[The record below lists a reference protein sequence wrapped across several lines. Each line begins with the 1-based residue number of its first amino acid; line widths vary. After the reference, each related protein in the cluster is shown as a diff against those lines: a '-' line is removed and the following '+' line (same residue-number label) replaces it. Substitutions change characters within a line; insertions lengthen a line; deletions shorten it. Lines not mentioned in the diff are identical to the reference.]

1 MENLRAILT
10 AEDGA
15 VNAQSERSALTE
27 PEIIP
32 CLYVTGLAIEIAD
45 SVVRLV
51 GWVSLPNLGTEIEE
65 RRIVMRC
72 AMSNSQAR
80 NFEAVLRKGLT
91 RGGH

>member
-1 MENLRAILT
+1 MTSVT
-10 AEDGA
+10 APSG
-15 VNAQSERSALTE
+15 LTE

-32 CLYVTGLAIEIAD
+32 CLYITGMAIEIAD
-45 SVVRLV
+45 SAVRLV
-51 GWVSLPNLGTEIEE
+51 GWVNLPTLGGQIEE

-80 NFEAVLRKGLT
+80 NFATVLKAGLA